1 MAPQDRKKLERIA
14 RELESALDT
23 VRDMLAGAETNE
35 ERYASPAFDSVKELE
50 RLRASG
56 RTEAE
61 ARLSEL
67 TQQDLGAVFV
77 QAGGP
82 AADRKK
88 PKVWL
93 IEQVLWRVFD
103 FERGH
108 EAIRGRS
115 ET

>member
-1 MAPQDRKKLERIA
+1 MSPQDRKKLERVA
-14 RELESALDT
+14 RDLEAALDT
-23 VRDMLAGAETNE
+23 VRDMLAGGEPAE
-35 ERYASPAFDSVKELE
+35 ERDASSAFDPVTELE

-56 RTEAE
+56 RTAAE

-67 TQQDLGAVFV
+67 RQQDLGAVFV

-82 AADRKK
+82 GADRKK

-93 IEQVLWRVFD
+93 VEQVLWRLFD

-115 ET
+115 ES